1 MIFCLVFSMSD
12 NKQLKQLIQDED
24 SEEYIQNL
32 KYYNKMDSSYFDWQF
47 IDVFLRSMKE
57 INIDWQWR
65 GQIIFQNKGN
75 GSWRPKECHSF
86 IAISV
91 FFDSYEE

>member
-1 MIFCLVFSMSD
+1 MLD

-24 SEEYIQNL
+24 PEEYIQNL

-57 INIDWQWR
+57 INID
-65 GQIIFQNKGN
+65 
-75 GSWRPKECHSF
+75 
-86 IAISV
+86 
-91 FFDSYEE
+91 